1 MYPPAPTLSIIVIGY
16 KMAAQLLNTVYTLS
30 TRYQRDISESD
41 YEVIVV
47 ENSSDDNI
55 DREAVA
61 ALGANIRFF
70 RREESSHTPVYAVNF
85 GFQQCRGELIGLMID
100 GARMLSPR
108 ALATALN
115 CWQQDPEAMV
125 TVPGY
130 HLGQQEQYHHTDP
143 DRAKAE
149 ERSLL
154 EATHWR
160 EDGYQLFDISTFS
173 GANRRGYLQPIMEC
187 NCVFAAAG
195 KFASIGYADERFQLR
210 GGGSIN
216 LHMYRALGTQAG
228 CSLYVLPGEGSFH
241 QFHGGVTT
249 SGYDD
254 RQAEIERHRVQLHS
268 LWPGGF
274 HSLRRKP
281 QLFGE
286 TGSSAQP
293 FLTFSREMELKREKR
308 LQQQGLPLWPDEPD
322 QL

>member
-1 MYPPAPTLSIIVIGY
+1 MYPPAPKLSVIVIGY

-30 TRYQRDISESD
+30 TRYQRDIGESD

-47 ENSSDDNI
+47 ENSSSDNI
-55 DREAVA
+55 DADAVE
-61 ALGANIRFF
+61 ALGTNIRYF

-85 GFQQCRGELIGLMID
+85 AFQQCRGQLIGLMID

-108 ALATALN
+108 ALATALE
-115 CWQQDPEAMV
+115 CWEQDARALI

-130 HLGQQEQYHHTDP
+130 HLGEQEQYHHRDAEQ
-143 DRAKAE
+143 AKAE
-149 ERSLL
+149 ERRLL
-154 EATHWR
+154 ESINWR
-160 EDGYQLFDISTFS
+160 DEGYQLFEISTFS

-187 NCVFAAAG
+187 NCVFAAAT

-216 LHMYRALGTQAG
+216 LHMYRGLGTKAD
-228 CSLYVLPGEGSFH
+228 CNLYVLPGEGSFH

-281 QLFGE
+281 ILFGE
-286 TGSSAQP
+286 VASSARE
-293 FLTFSREMELKREKR
+293 FLDFSRKMELKREQR
-308 LQQQGLPLWPDEPD
+308 LQRQGLPLWPDEPA
-322 QL
+322 QS